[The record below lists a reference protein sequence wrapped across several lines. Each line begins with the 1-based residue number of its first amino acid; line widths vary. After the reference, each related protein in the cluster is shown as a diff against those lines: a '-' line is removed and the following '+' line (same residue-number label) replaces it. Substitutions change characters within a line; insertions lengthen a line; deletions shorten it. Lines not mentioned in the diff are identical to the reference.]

1 MVSVA
6 PREHVHDRAR
16 VARAARVSVV
26 AVRGHGHERES
37 AGEGAA
43 QRVGAPAAAFER
55 DERGVQRC
63 VFFGFVLS
71 SGFVVRRS
79 SFARRVSTRP
89 RHARG
94 LRFAVAA
101 AACALMTK
109 SLIVDYEH
117 VL

>member
-1 MVSVA
+1 MSTIA
-6 PREHVHDRAR
+6 REWLALHAFPSLPFADTVMSGK
-16 VARAARVSVV
+16 VQARAPHSVWELPPPLLN
-26 AVRGHGHERES
+26 AMN
-37 AGEGAA
+37 AAYNGA
-43 QRVGAPAAAFER
+43 F
-55 DERGVQRC
+55 
-63 VFFGFVLS
+63 FFGFVLS

>member
-63 VFFGFVLS
+63 VFFGFV
-71 SGFVVRRS
+71 FVFWFRRS
-79 SFARRVSTRP
+79 SFVVRASRFDSASPRSRFAFRGRRRRV
-89 RHARG
+89 
-94 LRFAVAA
+94 
-101 AACALMTK
+101 C
-109 SLIVDYEH
+109 VDDKIFDSR
-117 VL
+117 L